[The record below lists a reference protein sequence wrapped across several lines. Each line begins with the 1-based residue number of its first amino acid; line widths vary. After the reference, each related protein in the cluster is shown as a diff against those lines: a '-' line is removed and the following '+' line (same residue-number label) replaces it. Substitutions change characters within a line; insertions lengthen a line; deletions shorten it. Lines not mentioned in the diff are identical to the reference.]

1 MDGLAWQ
8 FLTSLFSEF
17 ASLFP
22 SFLILILILIL
33 FHVMICHS

>member
-22 SFLILILILIL
+22 SFLILIL